1 MERRFGV
8 PLERR
13 HGEVEGRAESEQ
25 GVKHRDEHRE
35 EVLEE
40 DKENDEAQD
49 AELTKVED
57 PRRSSKK
64 EVKKRALRKRTHAT
78 PQLSSL
84 RETTRSLMR
93 SSGRGGTAG
102 SPRVSSGL
110 LFSWWCDR
118 LFWW

>member
-64 EVKKRALRKRTHAT
+64 EVKKEHYARGHMPR
-78 PQLSSL
+78 
-84 RETTRSLMR
+84 RSCHRCVRRRGR
-93 SSGRGGTAG
+93 S
-102 SPRVSSGL
+102 
-110 LFSWWCDR
+110 
-118 LFWW
+118 